1 MSRRAKEEFHR
12 SYAVSDPRA
21 HPKGYT
27 EYKVTAKF
35 VSKVN
40 PDDIKEIVVW
50 KRYSDFKKLH
60 ADLAYTHRNLF
71 RRMEDFPAFPRAQ
84 VFGRF
89 DPEVIEERRKA
100 AEDMLC
106 FTVHIPALN
115 NSPQLKEFFRKAANS
130 ETRLSGKAAVALS
143 FQGGEGQSYPRHW
156 ESPSLPLP
164 LIPVPATGVEQGE
177 EALGLVQEDGLLD
190 PKPEVASKDGVSE
203 PQMENQEGASD
214 AVEQEED
221 LDALFAFR
229 GEDEEGAKSASP
241 SHCLLSVQEL
251 ALFDPF
257 SKEACTATGLSHEDD
272 LASLEA
278 SETKPELLLSTDMTQ
293 KPEAGGAL
301 YLPEATERIR
311 QAVLCEASRD
321 YHGAFHGYR
330 SGVDLLLQGLHGD
343 PNLARRE
350 AVKKKTSEYLQRAEE
365 IFQQHLK
372 HLEL

>member
-12 SYAVSDPRA
+12 SYAVSDPRG

-106 FTVHIPALN
+106 FTIHIPALN

-130 ETRLSGKAAVALS
+130 ETRFSGKAAVASS

-164 LIPVPATGVEQGE
+164 LIPVPAAGVEQGE

-229 GEDEEGAKSASP
+229 EEDEEGAKNASP

-257 SKEACTATGLSHEDD
+257 SKEASTATGLSHEDD

-278 SETKPELLLSTDMTQ
+278 SETKPEFLLSTDMTQ

-321 YHGAFHGYR
+321 YQGAFHGYR

-350 AVKKKTSEYLQRAEE
+350 AVKKKTAEYLQRAEE

>member
-12 SYAVSDPRA
+12 SYAVSDPRS

-35 VSKVN
+35 VSKAN
-40 PDDIKEIVVW
+40 PDDTKEIVVW

-89 DPEVIEERRKA
+89 EPEVIEERRKA
-100 AEDMLC
+100 AEDMLH
-106 FTVHIPALN
+106 FTIPIPALN
-115 NSPQLKEFFRKAANS
+115 NSPQLKEFFR
-130 ETRLSGKAAVALS
+130 
-143 FQGGEGQSYPRHW
+143 GGEGQSSPRRW
-156 ESPSLPLP
+156 ELPSLPLP
-164 LIPVPATGVEQGE
+164 LIPVPTAGVEQGE
-177 EALGLVQEDGLLD
+177 EALGLVQDDGLLLY
-190 PKPEVASKDGVSE
+190 PEPASKDGVSK

-229 GEDEEGAKSASP
+229 EEDEEEEAKNDSP

-257 SKEACTATGLSHEDD
+257 SKNASTATGLSHGEG

-278 SETKPELLLSTDMTQ
+278 SGTKPELLLSVDTTQ
-293 KPEAGGAL
+293 NLETEGTTLDPGR
-301 YLPEATERIR
+301 YLPQATERIR
-311 QAVLCEASRD
+311 QAVLCEASKD
-321 YHGAFHGYR
+321 YQGAFRGYR
-330 SGVDLLLQGLHGD
+330 SGVDLLLQGLQASQMVQIQ
-343 PNLARRE
+343 L
-350 AVKKKTSEYLQRAEE
+350 LQFICGLTTQSKAKR
-365 IFQQHLK
+365 QK
-372 HLEL
+372 